1 VLGPHRVVLA
11 GFVPVLFGGA
21 GEGLFAPETAFSRLR
36 VRAAFARAVVEARDA
51 PGPELGA
58 ALGRLL
64 YLLHLAVL
72 LWWLLDR
79 SPGQRATAGLVALLR
94 RALPLAAQALR
105 LPPVR
110 SMVAAADRLVREAL
124 FDDTG
129 PAQSVAPSTGREGE
143 P

>member
-1 VLGPHRVVLA
+1 VATLETSLAVLAPHRTVLA

-21 GEGLFAPETAFSRLR
+21 EEGLFAPETAFSRRR
-36 VRAAFARAVVEARDA
+36 VHGAFERAVLEARDA
-51 PGPELGA
+51 PRGELGP

-79 SPGQRATAGLVALLR
+79 SPGQRATTGLVALLR
-94 RALPLAAQALR
+94 RALPMGALTLR

-110 SMVAAADRLVREAL
+110 AMVITADRLVRDAL
-124 FDDTG
+124 FDDLDAD
-129 PAQSVAPSTGREGE
+129 PAS
-143 P
+143 